1 MKSLKYWSVIAA
13 LGMWMPMEASA
24 DSHEGKKLGGDAG
37 KPPVE
42 KTMKGGDKG
51 LPPEAKKL
59 GGDKG
64 KPPVTDED
72 KKGLVDKVK
81 NKVAGMFK

>member
-1 MKSLKYWSVIAA
+1 MKGGDKGLPPKAV
-13 LGMWMPMEASA
+13 
-24 DSHEGKKLGGDAG
+24 DDDKKL
-37 KPPVE
+37 
-42 KTMKGGDKG
+42 GGDKG